1 MAHTVI
7 KYNGFKIDCYGDMN
21 ETASIS
27 VVCNDEFE
35 DGIVAEGFQ
44 NWTLA
49 VHALVDGGSFP
60 SGIVELES
68 DS

>member
-1 MAHTVI
+1 MAQTVI
-7 KYNGFKIDCYGDMN
+7 KYNGHKIFCYGTMN
-21 ETASIS
+21 ETASIG
-27 VVCNDEFE
+27 VVCNDENE

-49 VHALVDGGSFP
+49 VHAIVDSGSFP
-60 SGIVELES
+60 SGVVELES